1 MPGREYGT
9 ATTAWDPVLHGPGVP
24 LWKLGPGLR
33 RCSRRGGHVVV
44 AQRVVERHLPALPDA
59 VAAQQ
64 AREGEVEGGSLPGSA
79 GAAQAAVVL
88 RAEERRVG
96 KECVSQGRTRWS
108 RYH

>member
-1 MPGREYGT
+1 MPGREYCT

-44 AQRVVERHLPALPDA
+44 AQRVVERHLPALPEA

-64 AREGEVEGGSLPGSA
+64 AREGEVDGGSLPGRA
-79 GAAQAAVVL
+79 GDAQAAVVS
-88 RAEERRVG
+88 ADQEI
-96 KECVSQGRTRWS
+96 GRG
-108 RYH
+108 HV